1 MSQHQREPLCDKH
14 EEPFTVKKTDILT
27 ANSKFSLASGA
38 KMFEKLKD
46 IEVKYAEVES
56 ALGDPTQIS
65 NQQRLMELSKTHA
78 ELAPIVSSYQEYQ
91 KLESAFEETRLLIE
105 LETDAEIVELA
116 EEELES
122 LSRKKEH
129 LVEELKLLL
138 IPKDP
143 NDEKNVI
150 IEIRAGTGGEEAS
163 LFAAELF
170 RMYTRSAERQNWKVE
185 LLSGNA
191 TGLKGFKEVVFSIEG
206 QGAYSHLKYE
216 GGIHRVQRIPAT
228 EASGRIHTSAATVA
242 VLPEAEELDLAIDE
256 AAELR
261 IDTYRS
267 SGPGGQSVNTTDSA
281 IRITH
286 LPTGLVVTCQDE
298 KSQHKN
304 RSKAMKILRARLQE
318 QKQAEINSER
328 SETRRSMVGSGDR
341 SEKIRTY
348 NFPQSRVTDHRIQ
361 FSSYQL
367 DAVLDGDLEAFIN
380 QLTTADQAEKLKED

>member
-1 MSQHQREPLCDKH
+1 
-14 EEPFTVKKTDILT
+14 
-27 ANSKFSLASGA
+27 
-38 KMFEKLKD
+38 MFEKLKD
-46 IEVKYAEVES
+46 IETKYAGVER
-56 ALGDPTQIS
+56 ALGDPAQIS

-78 ELAPIVSSYQEYQ
+78 ELSPIVSAYQEYQ
-91 KLESAFEETRLLIE
+91 QLEAALEDTLLLIE
-105 LETDAEIVELA
+105 SETDEEMVGLA
-116 EEELES
+116 QEELDS
-122 LSRKKEH
+122 LTAKKEV
-129 LVEELKLLL
+129 LTEELKLLL

-170 RMYTRSAERQNWKVE
+170 RMYTRYAERQHWKVE
-185 LLSGNA
+185 ILSANP
-191 TGLKGFKEVVFSIEG
+191 TGLKGFKEVIFSIEG
-206 QGAYSHLKYE
+206 TNAYSHLKFE
-216 GGIHRVQRIPAT
+216 GGIHRVQRIPTT
-228 EASGRIHTSAATVA
+228 ETSGRIHTSAATVA
-242 VLPEAEELDLAIDE
+242 VLPEAEALDLAIDE
-256 AAELR
+256 ATELR

-286 LPTGLVVTCQDE
+286 IPTGLVVTCQDE

-318 QKQAEINSER
+318 QKQAELNSER
-328 SETRRSMVGSGDR
+328 AETRRSMVGSGDR

-367 DAVLDGDLEAFIN
+367 DAVVDGDLEAFID
-380 QLTTADQAEKLKED
+380 QLTTADQAEKLQEA

>member
-1 MSQHQREPLCDKH
+1 MSPLPGLGQH
-14 EEPFTVKKTDILT
+14 VKNAITL
-27 ANSKFSLASGA
+27 ANGT
-38 KMFEKLKD
+38 KMFEKLRD
-46 IEVKYAEVES
+46 IETKHAEVEN
-56 ALGDPTQIS
+56 ALGDPAQIS

-78 ELAPIVSSYQEYQ
+78 ELSPIVSAYQEYQ
-91 KLESAFEETRLLIE
+91 QLDAALEDTRLLVE
-105 LETDAEIVELA
+105 SETDTEMVELA
-116 EEELES
+116 QEELDS
-122 LSRKKEH
+122 LIAKKEA
-129 LVEELKLLL
+129 LTEELKMLL

-170 RMYTRSAERQNWKVE
+170 RMYTRYAERHSWKVE

-206 QGAYSHLKYE
+206 TSAYSYLKYE
-216 GGIHRVQRIPAT
+216 GGIHRVQRIPTT
-228 EASGRIHTSAATVA
+228 ETSGRIHTSAATVA

-256 AAELR
+256 ATELR

-286 LPTGLVVTCQDE
+286 IPTGLVVTCQDE

-304 RSKAMKILRARLQE
+304 RSKAMKILRARLHE
-318 QKQAEINSER
+318 QKQAELNSER
-328 SETRRSMVGSGDR
+328 AETRRSMVGSGDR

-361 FSSYQL
+361 FSIYQL
-367 DAVLDGDLEAFIN
+367 DAVLDGDLEAFID
-380 QLTTADQAEKLKED
+380 QLTTVDQAEKLKED

>member
-1 MSQHQREPLCDKH
+1 ML
-14 EEPFTVKKTDILT
+14 
-27 ANSKFSLASGA
+27 
-38 KMFEKLKD
+38 EKLKD
-46 IEVKYAEVES
+46 IETKYAEVER
-56 ALGDPTQIS
+56 ALGDPAQIS

-78 ELAPIVSSYQEYQ
+78 ELSPIVSAYQ
-91 KLESAFEETRLLIE
+91 KYQQLEAALEETHLMLAS
-105 LETDAEIVELA
+105 ETDAEIVGLA
-116 EEELES
+116 EEELET
-122 LSRKKEH
+122 LSAQKEE
-129 LVEELKLLL
+129 LTEELKLLL

-170 RMYTRSAERQNWKVE
+170 RMYTRYAERQNWKLE
-185 LLSGNA
+185 ILNSNA
-191 TGLKGFKEVVFSIEG
+191 TGLKGFKEIIFSIEG
-206 QGAYSHLKYE
+206 AQAYSQLKYE

-228 EASGRIHTSAATVA
+228 EASGRIHTSAVTVA
-242 VLPEAEELDLAIDE
+242 VLPETEALDLEIDE
-256 AAELR
+256 ATELR

-286 LPTGLVVTCQDE
+286 IPTGLVVTCQDE

-318 QKQAEINSER
+318 QKQAELNSER

-361 FSSYQL
+361 FSTYQL
-367 DAVLDGDLEAFIN
+367 DSVLDGDIQEFIDR
-380 QLTTADQAEKLKED
+380 LTTADQAEKLKET

>member
-1 MSQHQREPLCDKH
+1 
-14 EEPFTVKKTDILT
+14 
-27 ANSKFSLASGA
+27 
-38 KMFEKLKD
+38 MFEKLKD
-46 IEVKYAEVES
+46 IENRYAEVEQ
-56 ALGDPTQIS
+56 ALGDPAQIS

-78 ELAPIVSSYQEYQ
+78 ELSPIVSTYQEYQ
-91 KLESAFEETRLLIE
+91 QLESALDDTLLLIE
-105 LETDAEIVELA
+105 AETDAEMLGLA
-116 EEELES
+116 QEELDV
-122 LSRKKEH
+122 LTAKKEQLTEALKVL
-129 LVEELKLLL
+129 LV
-138 IPKDP
+138 PKDP

-170 RMYTRSAERQNWKVE
+170 RMYTRYAERQNWKLE
-185 LLSGNA
+185 LLSSNA
-191 TGLKGFKEVVFSIEG
+191 TGLKGFKEVVFSIVG
-206 QGAYSHLKYE
+206 QNAYSQLKFE

-256 AAELR
+256 ATELR

-281 IRITH
+281 IRITY

-304 RSKAMKILRARLQE
+304 RAKAMKILRARLQE
-318 QKQAEINSER
+318 QKQSELNTER
-328 SETRRSMVGSGDR
+328 AETRRSMVGSGDR

-367 DAVLDGDLEAFIN
+367 DSVLDGALQTFIER
-380 QLTTADQAEKLKED
+380 LTTADQAERLKED

>member
-1 MSQHQREPLCDKH
+1 
-14 EEPFTVKKTDILT
+14 
-27 ANSKFSLASGA
+27 
-38 KMFEKLKD
+38 MFEKLKD
-46 IEVKYAEVES
+46 IENRYAEVEQ
-56 ALGDPTQIS
+56 ALGDPAQIS

-78 ELAPIVSSYQEYQ
+78 ELSPIVSTYQEYQ
-91 KLESAFEETRLLIE
+91 QLESALDDTLLLME
-105 LETDAEIVELA
+105 AETDAEMLGLA
-116 EEELES
+116 QEELDV
-122 LSRKKEH
+122 LTAKKEQLTEALKVL
-129 LVEELKLLL
+129 LV
-138 IPKDP
+138 PKDP

-170 RMYTRSAERQNWKVE
+170 RMYTRYAERQNWKLE
-185 LLSGNA
+185 LLSSNA
-191 TGLKGFKEVVFSIEG
+191 TGLKGFKEVVFSIVG
-206 QGAYSHLKYE
+206 QNAYSQLKFE

-256 AAELR
+256 ATELR

-281 IRITH
+281 IRITY

-304 RSKAMKILRARLQE
+304 RAKAMKILRARLQE
-318 QKQAEINSER
+318 QKQSELNTER
-328 SETRRSMVGSGDR
+328 AETRRSMVGSGDR

-367 DAVLDGDLEAFIN
+367 DSVLDGALQTFIER
-380 QLTTADQAEKLKED
+380 LTTADQAERLKED

>member
-1 MSQHQREPLCDKH
+1 ML
-14 EEPFTVKKTDILT
+14 
-27 ANSKFSLASGA
+27 
-38 KMFEKLKD
+38 EKLKD
-46 IEVKYAEVES
+46 IETKYAEVER
-56 ALGDPTQIS
+56 ALGDPAQIS

-78 ELAPIVSSYQEYQ
+78 ELSPIVSAYQ
-91 KLESAFEETRLLIE
+91 KYQQLESALEDTQLMLAS
-105 LETDAEIVELA
+105 ETDVEIVGLA
-116 EEELES
+116 EEELEI
-122 LSRKKEH
+122 LTAQKEE
-129 LVEELKLLL
+129 LIEELKLLL

-170 RMYTRSAERQNWKVE
+170 RMYTRYAERQNWKLE
-185 LLSGNA
+185 ILNSNA
-191 TGLKGFKEVVFSIEG
+191 TGLKGFKEIIFSIEG
-206 QGAYSHLKYE
+206 AQAYSQLKYE

-228 EASGRIHTSAATVA
+228 EASGRIHTSAVTVA
-242 VLPEAEELDLAIDE
+242 VLPEAEALDLEIDE
-256 AAELR
+256 ATELR

-286 LPTGLVVTCQDE
+286 IPTGLVVTCQDE

-304 RSKAMKILRARLQE
+304 RAKAMKILRARLQE
-318 QKQAEINSER
+318 QKQAELNSER

-361 FSSYQL
+361 FSTYQL
-367 DAVLDGDLEAFIN
+367 DSVLDGDIQEFIDR
-380 QLTTADQAEKLKED
+380 LTAADQAEKLKEA

>member
-1 MSQHQREPLCDKH
+1 
-14 EEPFTVKKTDILT
+14 
-27 ANSKFSLASGA
+27 
-38 KMFEKLKD
+38 MFEKLKD
-46 IEVKYAEVES
+46 IENRYAEVEK
-56 ALGDPTQIS
+56 ALGDPAQIS

-78 ELAPIVSSYQEYQ
+78 ELSPIVSTYQEYQ
-91 KLESAFEETRLLIE
+91 ELESALDDTLLLME
-105 LETDAEIVELA
+105 VETDAEMLGLA
-116 EEELES
+116 QEELDV
-122 LSRKKEH
+122 LTAKKEQLTEALKVL
-129 LVEELKLLL
+129 LV
-138 IPKDP
+138 PKDP
-143 NDEKNVI
+143 NDAKNVI

-170 RMYTRSAERQNWKVE
+170 RMYTRYAERQNWRLE
-185 LLSGNA
+185 LLSSNA
-191 TGLKGFKEVVFSIEG
+191 TGLKGFKEVVFSIVG
-206 QGAYSHLKYE
+206 QNAYSQLKFE

-256 AAELR
+256 ATELR

-304 RSKAMKILRARLQE
+304 RAKAMKILRARLQE
-318 QKQAEINSER
+318 QKQSELNNER
-328 SETRRSMVGSGDR
+328 AETRRSMVGSGDR

-367 DAVLDGDLEAFIN
+367 DSVLDGVLQTFIER
-380 QLTTADQAEKLKED
+380 LTTADQAERLQED

>member
-1 MSQHQREPLCDKH
+1 
-14 EEPFTVKKTDILT
+14 
-27 ANSKFSLASGA
+27 
-38 KMFEKLKD
+38 MFEKLKD
-46 IEVKYAEVES
+46 IETKYAEVERS
-56 ALGDPTQIS
+56 LGDPAQIS

-78 ELAPIVSSYQEYQ
+78 ELSPIVSAYQ
-91 KLESAFEETRLLIE
+91 KYQQLETGLEETQFMLES
-105 LETDAEIVELA
+105 ETDAEIVGLA
-116 EEELES
+116 EEELEI
-122 LSRKKEH
+122 LAAQKEE
-129 LVEELKLLL
+129 LIEELKLLL

-170 RMYTRSAERQNWKVE
+170 RMYTRYTERQNWKLE
-185 LLSGNA
+185 LLNSNA
-191 TGLKGFKEVVFSIEG
+191 TGLKGFKEVVFSIAG
-206 QGAYSHLKYE
+206 AQAYSQLKYE

-228 EASGRIHTSAATVA
+228 EASGRIHTSAVTVA
-242 VLPEAEELDLAIDE
+242 VLPEAEALDLQIDE
-256 AAELR
+256 ATELR

-281 IRITH
+281 IRITYI
-286 LPTGLVVTCQDE
+286 PTGLVVTCQDE

-318 QKQAEINSER
+318 QKQAELNSER

-361 FSSYQL
+361 FSTYQL
-367 DAVLDGDLEAFIN
+367 DSVLDGDIQEFIDR
-380 QLTTADQAEKLKED
+380 LTTADQAEKLKET

>member
-1 MSQHQREPLCDKH
+1 
-14 EEPFTVKKTDILT
+14 
-27 ANSKFSLASGA
+27 
-38 KMFEKLKD
+38 MFEKLKD
-46 IEVKYAEVES
+46 IETKYAEVEK
-56 ALGDPTQIS
+56 ALGDPAQIS
-65 NQQRLMELSKTHA
+65 NQQRLMELSKSHA
-78 ELAPIVSSYQEYQ
+78 ELSPIVSTYQAYQ
-91 KLESAFEETRLLIE
+91 QLESALAETRALIE
-105 LETDAEIVELA
+105 SETDAEMVGLA
-116 EEELES
+116 QEEVDS
-122 LSRKKEH
+122 LTAKKDA
-129 LVEELKLLL
+129 LTEELKLLL

-150 IEIRAGTGGEEAS
+150 IEVRAGTGGEEAS

-170 RMYTRSAERQNWKVE
+170 RMYTRYAERQNWKVE
-185 LLSGNA
+185 LLSANP
-191 TGLKGFKEVVFSIEG
+191 TGLKGFKEVIFSIEG
-206 QGAYSHLKYE
+206 TDAYSHLKYE

-228 EASGRIHTSAATVA
+228 ETSGRIHTSAATVA
-242 VLPEAEELDLAIDE
+242 VLPEAEALDLAIDE
-256 AAELR
+256 ATELR

-318 QKQAEINSER
+318 QKQAELNNER
-328 SETRRSMVGSGDR
+328 AETRRSMVGSGDR

-367 DAVLDGDLEAFIN
+367 DAVVDGDLKAFIE
-380 QLTTADQAEKLKED
+380 QLTTADQAEQLEET